1 MTLEIIQATLG
12 WCSLIN
18 TAILLWWFLILTI
31 AHDLTYKWHSKIFK
45 ISEEKFDSI
54 NYAGIAIFKISILMF
69 NIVPYLALRIVG

>member
-18 TAILLWWFLILTI
+18 TAILFLWFFILTI
-31 AHDLTYKWHSKIFK
+31 THDLTYKLHSKIFK